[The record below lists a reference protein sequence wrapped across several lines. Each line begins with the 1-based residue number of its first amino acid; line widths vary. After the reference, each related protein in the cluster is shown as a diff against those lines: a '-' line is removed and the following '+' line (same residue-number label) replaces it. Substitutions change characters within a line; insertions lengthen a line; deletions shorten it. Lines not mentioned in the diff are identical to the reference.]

1 MFGVSI
7 SFTSVRENLIVREAL
22 PFIAGESLL
31 CVQANLTFFACG
43 NFSGSI
49 LGLTSLI
56 LLISANLHLYFEGDL
71 PLQRAFLFWGELETD
86 VDHLLMQ
93 ERPR

>member
-1 MFGVSI
+1 MKKKKNWG
-7 SFTSVRENLIVREAL
+7 
-22 PFIAGESLL
+22 PIAGESLL

-71 PLQRAFLFWGELETD
+71 PLQRAFLFWRELETD